1 MIFLLFFRTSTIL
14 ISNENYKH
22 FKSIDRLNQKKFKL
36 IQKSSHLFTEFD
48 KQKMISRWI
57 SWMANQT
64 SNENESNDND
74 DDDDEVELNDIDNQI
89 PTSGMIV
96 IINIHTSG

>member
-1 MIFLLFFRTSTIL
+1 
-14 ISNENYKH
+14 
-22 FKSIDRLNQKKFKL
+22 
-36 IQKSSHLFTEFD
+36 
-48 KQKMISRWI
+48 MISRWI

-96 IINIHTSG
+96 IINIHTSEQKFNDVPITVQIDDGNNNNNNNAD

>member
-1 MIFLLFFRTSTIL
+1 
-14 ISNENYKH
+14 
-22 FKSIDRLNQKKFKL
+22 
-36 IQKSSHLFTEFD
+36 
-48 KQKMISRWI
+48 
-57 SWMANQT
+57 MANQT

-89 PTSGMIV
+89 PTPGMTV

>member
-1 MIFLLFFRTSTIL
+1 
-14 ISNENYKH
+14 
-22 FKSIDRLNQKKFKL
+22 
-36 IQKSSHLFTEFD
+36 
-48 KQKMISRWI
+48 
-57 SWMANQT
+57 MANQT